1 MWRKKILSP
10 TKQFSGGPM
19 ATKKGPIESEKYNES
34 PVIPGNKKVWFLNGD
49 LVRIHHYNHSN
60 GIMSVYNITKD
71 QIESCLI
78 SEFKNK
84 RERAYTVG
92 QTADLVN
99 RHKKYMPSLMKR
111 GVIPFPMGSQ
121 KGGARG
127 FQVRSYYSESQV
139 KEIRD
144 ILASYHIGRPRKD
157 KLITNDITP
166 SKQELTRRMGDGILT
181 YRRTE
186 DGRFVPIWNES
197 I

>member
-1 MWRKKILSP
+1 
-10 TKQFSGGPM
+10 M
-19 ATKKGPIESEKYNES
+19 ATRKGNKTIEEYNS
-34 PVIPGNKKVWFLNGD
+34 APVIPGNKKVWFLNGD
-49 LVRIHHYNHSN
+49 LVRVHHLNKSN

-78 SEFKNK
+78 NDFKNK

-92 QTADLVN
+92 ETADLVN

-111 GVIPFPMGSQ
+111 GIIPFPTGSQ

-127 FQVRSYYSESQV
+127 WQVRSYYSESQV
-139 KEIRD
+139 KDIRD
-144 ILASYHIGRPRKD
+144 ILATYHIGRPRKD

-166 SKQELTRRMGDGILT
+166 TKAELTRRMGDGILT
-181 YRRTE
+181 YTRTE
-186 DGRFVPIWNES
+186 DGRFIPIWSES

>member
-1 MWRKKILSP
+1 
-10 TKQFSGGPM
+10 M
-19 ATKKGPIESEKYNES
+19 ATKKGTIESEGYNVL

-49 LVRIHHYNHSN
+49 LVRVHHLNKSN

-78 SEFKNK
+78 SDFKNK

-111 GVIPFPMGSQ
+111 GVIPFPTGSQ

-139 KEIRD
+139 REIRD
-144 ILASYHIGRPRKD
+144 ILATYHIGRPRKD

-181 YRRTE
+181 YTRTE
-186 DGRFVPIWNES
+186 DGRFVPIWGES

>member
-1 MWRKKILSP
+1 VAI
-10 TKQFSGGPM
+10 
-19 ATKKGPIESEKYNES
+19 KKGTIESEKYNES
-34 PVIPGNKKVWFLNGD
+34 PVIQGNKKVWFLNGD

-60 GIMSVYNITKD
+60 GIMSVYNINKD

-92 QTADLVN
+92 QTAELVN

-111 GVIPFPMGSQ
+111 GIIPFPTGSQ

-139 KEIRD
+139 RAIRD

-181 YRRTE
+181 YTRTE